1 MTDETTGWEQPGFA
15 HNLEAAAV
23 ELISAH
29 VQAIFAALDPRQ
41 LVEDAGL
48 DLSDEDKTTVAHLI
62 DCAVVEMEID
72 FSREDEHNHGHDHEH
87 DHGHD

>member
-1 MTDETTGWEQPGFA
+1 MTDGTPGWEQPGFEN
-15 HNLEAAAV
+15 NLDAIAV

-29 VQAIFAALDPRQ
+29 VQAIFAALDPLQ

-48 DLSDEDKTTVAHLI
+48 DLSDEDKATVAHLV

-72 FSREDEHNHGHDHEH
+72 FSSEDEHDHEH
-87 DHGHD
+87 S